1 MEKNLGF
8 TDVRTFREQVRAH
21 KHRESDSLQD
31 LIEENLVAEQE
42 LAALLRARTPGEK

>member
-1 MEKNLGF
+1 MKKNRDF

-42 LAALLRARTPGEK
+42 LAALLRSRTPEEK